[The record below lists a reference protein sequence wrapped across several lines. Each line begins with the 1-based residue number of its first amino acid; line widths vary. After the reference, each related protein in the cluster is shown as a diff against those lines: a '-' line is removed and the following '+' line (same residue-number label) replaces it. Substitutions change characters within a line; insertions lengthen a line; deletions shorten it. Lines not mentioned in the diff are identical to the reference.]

1 MNSKDM
7 NEIQILSNINHL
19 KKDDKNNYQ
28 TIKRNYGIDLLRI
41 ISMINII
48 NLHINLFSG
57 QLSLNYTSP
66 KFYSIWRSEVFSF
79 CAVDCF
85 GLISGIV
92 GYKRYKFS
100 NLIYIWIQLCFYST
114 SISLFLF
121 IKNQINIKDLFLSL
135 FPILIKRHWYINAYF
150 SMNLLLPFINHG
162 INSLN
167 RKIYKNLIIFFIFF
181 FLFIISLQLY
191 LVIIIVIFYLMAI
204 HQCG

>member
-1 MNSKDM
+1 MDQLIEISK
-7 NEIQILSNINHL
+7 L
-19 KKDDKNNYQ
+19 KRKKKFGNKS
-28 TIKRNYGIDLLRI
+28 IRNYGIDLLKI
-41 ISMINII
+41 FSMINII
-48 NLHINLFSG
+48 ILHINLYSG
-57 QLSLNYTSP
+57 QLKLPINKPVWFLEAMSY
-66 KFYSIWRSEVFSF
+66 F
-79 CAVDCF
+79 AVDCF

-92 GYKRYKFS
+92 GYKKYKFS

-121 IKNQINIKDLFLSL
+121 IKNKINIKDLFLSL

-150 SMNLLLPFINHG
+150 SMYLLLPFINHG

-191 LVIIIVIFYLMAI
+191 LVIMIVIFYLMAI